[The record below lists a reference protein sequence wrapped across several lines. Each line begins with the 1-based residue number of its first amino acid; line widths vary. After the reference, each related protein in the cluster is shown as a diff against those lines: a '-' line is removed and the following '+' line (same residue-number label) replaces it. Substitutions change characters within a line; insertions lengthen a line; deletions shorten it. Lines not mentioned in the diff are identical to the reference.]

1 MAAVG
6 AAVRE
11 SSRLVASG
19 AGSCTSGSVG
29 RCSAAAPTLHPVAPD
44 TGSINRTFCTTLV
57 DEWVRCGLTHAVI
70 SPGSRSTPMALALA
84 EDGRLE
90 VQVHHDERSASFMA
104 LGIARATGRPAVVLT
119 TSGTAA
125 VQLHAAVVEADLDR
139 VPMLVLTADRPP
151 ELQGIGAPQT
161 INQVALFGT
170 SVRAFIDAGPPELG
184 AADSWRAL
192 ARRALA
198 VTTVA
203 ANGPVQLNLPFREPL
218 VGELLE
224 LPPLLPHEH
233 SGPVPGIFEPL
244 EGSDTGSEL
253 SDLADVMSGR
263 RGLIVAGAGIDVPED
278 VLAFAG
284 AVGWPVLADQ
294 RSGCRLDHPAV
305 IAHGDA
311 ILRVSSALLEPE
323 VILRLGAPLAS
334 KVLSQ
339 WLGSCGADQVLVD
352 PDAIWRDPEQSAGRR
367 IAEEPSSLCR
377 FLMDEQL
384 VGADADWLQCWRQ
397 ADDAAEL
404 AIAKL
409 LAAQLTPTEPGIA
422 RAVMHTVPDGAHVV
436 VSSSMPIR
444 DVEWFAARRDSVT
457 VHANRGA
464 NGIDGVVST
473 AVGVAASGIPT
484 ALLIGDVA
492 FLHDTNGLLGLAARQ
507 LDLCLVVID
516 NDGGGIFSFLPQ
528 RTSLDSERFEQLFG
542 TPHGVDITT
551 LANAHG
557 LAVLEANDDQAAAAA
572 ITASFAAGGS
582 HVVLVRTTRDSNTE
596 LHERLHAVTTE
607 AIEESL
613 RGE

>member
-1 MAAVG
+1 M
-6 AAVRE
+6 
-11 SSRLVASG
+11 
-19 AGSCTSGSVG
+19 
-29 RCSAAAPTLHPVAPD
+29 APD
-44 TGSINRTFCTTLV
+44 IGSINRTFCTTLV

-84 EDGRLE
+84 DDGRVQ

-161 INQVALFGT
+161 IDQVDLYGS
-170 SVRAFIDAGPPELG
+170 SVRAFIDAGPPELA
-184 AADSWRAL
+184 AADTWRAL
-192 ARRALA
+192 AREALEA
-198 VTTVA
+198 TTAA

-224 LPPLLPHEH
+224 LPPPL
-233 SGPVPGIFEPL
+233 SAGRSDSNPGTAVVMEDDDPDSEFTEFGL
-244 EGSDTGSEL
+244 TDSEL
-253 SDLADVMSGR
+253 TELADLMSGR
-263 RGLIVAGAGIDVPED
+263 RGVIVVGGGIDQPDD
-278 VLAFAG
+278 VLAFAAG
-284 AVGWPVLADQ
+284 VGWPVLADQ
-294 RSGCRLDHPAV
+294 RSGCRLDHPSV

-311 ILRVSSALLEPE
+311 ILRVASTLLEPE
-323 VILRLGAPLAS
+323 LILRLGAPLAS

-339 WLGSCGADQVLVD
+339 WLGSSTADQVLVD
-352 PDAIWRDPEQSAGRR
+352 PDGIWRDPEQSAAHR
-367 IAEEPSSLCR
+367 IAAEPSALCR
-377 FLMDEQL
+377 SLVDEQL
-384 VGADADWLQCWRQ
+384 VEAEAPWLQCWRR

-404 AIAKL
+404 AIAEL
-409 LAAQLTPTEPGIA
+409 LVAQITPTEPGTA
-422 RAVMHTVPDGAHVV
+422 RAVMQAVPDGAHVV

-444 DVEWFAARRDSVT
+444 DLEWFAARRDSVA

-473 AVGVAASGIPT
+473 AVGVAASGVPT

-492 FLHDTNGLLGLAARQ
+492 FLHDSNGLLGLVARG
-507 LDLCLVVID
+507 LDLCLVVVD

-557 LAVLEANDDQAAAAA
+557 LAVLEANDDQAAEAA

-582 HVVLVRTTRDSNTE
+582 HVVLVRTNRDANAE
-596 LHERLHAVTTE
+596 LHDRLHAATAE
-607 AIEESL
+607 AIEDSL
-613 RGE
+613 RGG